1 MNWPCHRLHF
11 SACVSLAIPLTQN
24 TVKETSCVGLG
35 GRVCVL
41 YARTLHYKITHLT
54 IKIKGEAF
62 DLFTLGTAAAAS
74 LFFPLFSP
82 DIIPFHL
89 HDNARG
95 GFEKFWHC

>member
-1 MNWPCHRLHF
+1 VRFAP
-11 SACVSLAIPLTQN
+11 AIPLTQN
-24 TVKETSCVGLG
+24 TVKVKETSCVGRKG
-35 GRVCVL
+35 AESAPRVLC
-41 YARTLHYKITHLT
+41 ARKLHYKITHLT

-82 DIIPFHL
+82 GIIPFHL

-95 GFEKFWHC
+95 GFEKFRHC